1 MWLVNMHD
9 IENGHRTAIK
19 TFPLF
24 VVCKNDRGALQYY
37 RGHKWPKWTNEL
49 AKAIFYPLEK
59 SAKGVITFQ
68 VNSGYK
74 NLFISHFFVEG
85 ELYDKREET
94 T

>member
-1 MWLVNMHD
+1 MH
-9 IENGHRTAIK
+9 NLIK

-24 VVCKNDRGALQYY
+24 VVCKKDTETLQYY

-59 SAKGVITFQ
+59 TAKGVVTFQ
-68 VNSGYK
+68 INSGYK
-74 NLFISHFFVEG
+74 GDFFISHIFVEG

-94 T
+94 TK

>member
-1 MWLVNMHD
+1 MHD

-24 VVCKNDRGALQYY
+24 VICRENNGVPQYY
-37 RGHKWPKWTNEL
+37 SGHDYPRWTNEL
-49 AKAIFYPLEK
+49 SRASFYRLEK
-59 SAKGVITFQ
+59 TAKGVMTVTYSSQ
-68 VNSGYK
+68 WGKV
-74 NLFISHFFVEG
+74 FISHFFVEG